1 MIRSPGCW
9 LMRMLPATRRVD
21 EPWECPRVVH
31 GSDDLLVLDKPSG
44 LLSQPGLGPQLADS
58 LISRVQRHWPEARLV
73 HRLDRDTSGLIL
85 VALSAELHRAL
96 STLFAQRQ
104 VDKRYVADVRGRPAA
119 AEGCIELPI
128 ARRQRQPPLYGPDP
142 AGKPC
147 RTLWRLLASTSAPA
161 QAAGASRLEL
171 EPHTG
176 RSHQLRVHLSAIG
189 HPILGDP
196 LYGPEGAIE
205 DGAAGPRR
213 LHLHASGL
221 RFAHPFTGEWL
232 SFCSACPF

>member
-1 MIRSPGCW
+1 MPRP
-9 LMRMLPATRRVD
+9 PARVD
-21 EPWECPRVVH
+21 EARECPRVVH
-31 GSDDLLVLDKPSG
+31 RSDDLLVLDKPSG

-58 LISRVQRHWPEARLV
+58 LITRVQFRWPDARLV

-96 STLFAQRQ
+96 STLFAQRL
-104 VDKRYVADVRGRPAA
+104 VAKRYLADVWGRPAA

-147 RTLWRLLASTSAPA
+147 RTLWRLLASTPAPGLA
-161 QAAGASRLEL
+161 VATSRLEL
-171 EPHTG
+171 QPHTG

-196 LYGPEGAIE
+196 LYGSA
-205 DGAAGPRR
+205 DGATDGAVPPCR
-213 LHLHASGL
+213 LHLHASEL
-221 RFAHPFTGEWL
+221 RFAHPISGETL
-232 SFCSACPF
+232 CFQSACPF